1 MKRKKIGLALGSGS
15 TRGFAHIGVL
25 KVLIEEGIPID
36 YLVGSSA
43 GAIVAG
49 YYAVHG
55 EIEGLEKL
63 MLTMKK
69 VEFATLV
76 DLTTPKNALIRGKKM
91 HRFLEKMYLKSE
103 FSNTKI
109 KLQVNATDLR
119 KGREID
125 LVSGNIAEAVMAS
138 AAFPGIFPPIKKD
151 KQLLVDGGVI
161 NPTPVDVVR
170 KMGADIILGVD
181 LTMKGNISMAD
192 PNIMEIIMRSFDVL
206 RTETTKMTAKKVGKN
221 LVIIKPKINP
231 NYGFLRCFA
240 NKREVIACGEEAARS
255 SIPKIKKLLEGN

>member
-1 MKRKKIGLALGSGS
+1 MKRKKIGLVLGSGGA
-15 TRGFAHIGVL
+15 RGFAHIGVL
-25 KVLIEEGIPID
+25 KVLAEEKIPID

-55 EIEGLEKL
+55 EIESLEKL

-69 VEFATLV
+69 VEFAALV

-91 HRFLEKMYLKSE
+91 HRFLDKMYLERE
-103 FSNTKI
+103 FSQTKI
-109 KLQVNATDLR
+109 RLRVNATDLR
-119 KGREID
+119 KGREVD

-151 KQLLVDGGVI
+151 KQLLVDGGVV
-161 NPTPVDVVR
+161 NPTPVDVAR

-181 LTMKGNISMAD
+181 LTMKGNVSMAN
-192 PNIMEIIMRSFDVL
+192 PNIMEVIVRSFDVL
-206 RTETTKMTAKKVGKN
+206 RTEATKLTAKKVVKD
-221 LVIIKPKINP
+221 LFIIKPKINP
-231 NYGFLRCFA
+231 NYRFLNCFT
-240 NKREVIACGEEAARS
+240 NRREMILMGEEAARNA
-255 SIPKIKKLLEGN
+255 IPKIKKSLSGN